1 MFMNEQYQEQ
11 EQEQPMPGTVS
22 MSSTTGITK
31 PVTRK
36 RGMHVNP
43 QFVRTAKIINFDSEF
58 VTRDTYENLWS
69 TDGEIDCSQCKS
81 LKTPCDATLFMLPRL
96 TRLQLLKKCG
106 RQGNRHFMDGWK
118 YCLLCKI
125 QNPQQKGCLYN
136 IWDEDGDLN
145 TWKEDGIIHLVTV
158 IENRWKEMVVMGK
171 ISQEFVDVYK
181 ERWSEIFDDDF
192 IYLIF
197 FNVFKSFPCTVIS
210 NIIKQQFHICQFH
223 NKKYPDKTCNLN
235 NK

>member
-1 MFMNEQYQEQ
+1 MNEQYQEQ

-43 QFVRTAKIINFDSEF
+43 QFVRAAKIINFDSEF

-96 TRLQLLKKCG
+96 TRLQLLKK
-106 RQGNRHFMDGWK
+106 NVVDK
-118 YCLLCKI
+118 AI
-125 QNPQQKGCLYN
+125 D

-210 NIIKQQFHICQFH
+210 NIIKQQ
-223 NKKYPDKTCNLN
+223 CNLN

>member
-1 MFMNEQYQEQ
+1 MSMNEQYQEQ

-96 TRLQLLKKCG
+96 TRLQLLKK
-106 RQGNRHFMDGWK
+106 NVKAID
-118 YCLLCKI
+118 
-125 QNPQQKGCLYN
+125 

-210 NIIKQQFHICQFH
+210 NIIKQQ
-223 NKKYPDKTCNLN
+223 CNLN

>member
-1 MFMNEQYQEQ
+1 MNEQYQEQ

-96 TRLQLLKKCG
+96 TRLQLLKKK
-106 RQGNRHFMDGWK
+106 NVVDK
-118 YCLLCKI
+118 AI
-125 QNPQQKGCLYN
+125 D

-210 NIIKQQFHICQFH
+210 NIIKQQ
-223 NKKYPDKTCNLN
+223 CNLN

>member
-1 MFMNEQYQEQ
+1 MNEQYQEQ

-36 RGMHVNP
+36 RRMHVNP
-43 QFVRTAKIINFDSEF
+43 QFVRAAKIINFDSEF
-58 VTRDTYENLWS
+58 VTRDRYENLWS

-96 TRLQLLKKCG
+96 TRLQLLKK
-106 RQGNRHFMDGWK
+106 NVVDK
-118 YCLLCKI
+118 AIDIL
-125 QNPQQKGCLYN
+125 
-136 IWDEDGDLN
+136 D
-145 TWKEDGIIHLVTV
+145 EDGIIHLVTV

-192 IYLIF
+192 IY
-197 FNVFKSFPCTVIS
+197 S
-210 NIIKQQFHICQFH
+210 NF
-223 NKKYPDKTCNLN
+223 LS
-235 NK
+235 

>member
-43 QFVRTAKIINFDSEF
+43 QFVRAAKIINFDSEF

-96 TRLQLLKKCG
+96 TRLQLLKK
-106 RQGNRHFMDGWK
+106 NVVDK
-118 YCLLCKI
+118 AI
-125 QNPQQKGCLYN
+125 D

>member
-1 MFMNEQYQEQ
+1 MSMNEQYQEQ

-96 TRLQLLKKCG
+96 TRLQLLKKK
-106 RQGNRHFMDGWK
+106 NVVDK
-118 YCLLCKI
+118 AI
-125 QNPQQKGCLYN
+125 D

-210 NIIKQQFHICQFH
+210 NIIKQQ
-223 NKKYPDKTCNLN
+223 CNLN